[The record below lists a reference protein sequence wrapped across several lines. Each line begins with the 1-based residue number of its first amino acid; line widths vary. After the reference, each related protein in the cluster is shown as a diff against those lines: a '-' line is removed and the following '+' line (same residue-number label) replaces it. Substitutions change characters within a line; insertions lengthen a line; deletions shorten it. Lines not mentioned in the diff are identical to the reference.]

1 MKLTDRTPMHRRNQ
15 WPIILSVLFFT
26 IYSDQ
31 YTKSVAKNFL
41 ENQEIISVNSGLI
54 VFSYVENNAGFLG
67 ILKGM
72 PGYIQFFLLNICVAI
87 ILLYCLYYLF
97 SRKNRTILHTFS
109 LVVLTGGGM
118 SNLIDRIINNGKVID
133 FMQFGIG
140 SAKTGILNLADMYI
154 LTGSFLF
161 GFLILATDS

>member
-1 MKLTDRTPMHRRNQ
+1 MKYTDHIPIHRRNQ
-15 WPIILSVLFFT
+15 WLIVFSVLFFT

-72 PGYIQFFLLNICVAI
+72 PEYVQFILLNICVAI

-97 SRKNRTILHTFS
+97 SQKNRTIIHTFS
-109 LVVLTGGGM
+109 LAVLTGGGM

-140 SAKTGILNLADMYI
+140 SAKTGILNLADIYI
-154 LTGSFLF
+154 LTGSFLL
-161 GFLILATDS
+161 GFLLLATDS